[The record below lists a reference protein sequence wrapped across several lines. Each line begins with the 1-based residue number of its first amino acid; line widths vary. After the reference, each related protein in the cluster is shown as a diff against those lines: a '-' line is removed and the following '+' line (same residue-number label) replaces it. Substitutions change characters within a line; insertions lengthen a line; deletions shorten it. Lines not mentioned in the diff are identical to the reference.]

1 MRHLQGH
8 MLGAVGVFLFLL
20 ARPVLSFLAPGGVA
34 VAHSWAGRRDRSCA
48 MGARLQAP
56 SASRS
61 RHGRGASVRMAWEE
75 FFDENYNVPYYY
87 NSQTGETTWEKPAV
101 EKPKVGGGT
110 TTVFRQGT
118 AAPVSAN
125 TAQQRGGTRL
135 VSPRKAGASA
145 APAAASPGRYS
156 EKWLYSDFVK

>member
-1 MRHLQGH
+1 MP
-8 MLGAVGVFLFLL
+8 GAVGVFLVLL
-20 ARPVLSFLAPGGVA
+20 ARPSPVLSFLAPG
-34 VAHSWAGRRDRSCA
+34 VAHSWAGRRYCPCA
-48 MGARLQAP
+48 MGTGIKA
-56 SASRS
+56 S

-75 FFDENYNVPYYY
+75 FWDESYNVPYFY

-118 AAPVSAN
+118 TAPVSAS

-135 VSPRKAGASA
+135 VSQGKAGASA

-156 EKWLYSDFVK
+156 EKWLHSDFFKWARLGH